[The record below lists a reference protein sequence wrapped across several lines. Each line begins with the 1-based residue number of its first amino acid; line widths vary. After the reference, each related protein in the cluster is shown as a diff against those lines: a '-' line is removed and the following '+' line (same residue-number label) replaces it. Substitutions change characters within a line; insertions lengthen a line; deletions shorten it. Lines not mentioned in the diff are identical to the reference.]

1 MINRKIKV
9 LIIMARMMIIV
20 RFLITKST
28 MIVTMEEL
36 VRNWH
41 DLIKK
46 LVG

>member
-1 MINRKIKV
+1 
-9 LIIMARMMIIV
+9 MAIMMIIV

-28 MIVTMEEL
+28 IIATMEEL

-46 LVG
+46 LVV